1 MTKTHFSFS
10 ALRRGLILAAALALP
25 SFAQS
30 ASSSKILGGFFEEW
44 GIYYANYNI
53 ANLQQNGVAG

>member
-44 GIYYANYNI
+44 GIYYAN
-53 ANLQQNGVAG
+53 